1 MPAEA
6 IFQPFAGMLLLTLL
20 VWLLLYKRRIGYMRA
35 NRIHPQKVSTPDTR
49 ELLLQGAVSFP
60 AHNFRNLL
68 ELPVMFYAACL
79 YVYVTGSVD
88 AAYVYAAWWFFLFRI
103 VHSVIHCTN
112 NRVYW
117 RFYAYAVSS
126 LGLWFMVARI
136 VADVIARQ

>member
-1 MPAEA
+1 MQSEA
-6 IFQPFAGMLLLTLL
+6 IFHPFVGMLVLTFA
-20 VWLLLYKRRIGYMRA
+20 VWVLLYKRRIGFMRSE
-35 NRIHPQKVSTPDTR
+35 RIHPQKVSTPDTR
-49 ELLLQGAVSFP
+49 DTILTGPASFP

-68 ELPVMFYAACL
+68 ELPVLFYVVCL

-88 AAYVYAAWWFFLFRI
+88 AAYVYAAWWFFIFRI
-103 VHSVIHCTN
+103 VHSVIQCTN

-136 VADVIARQ
+136 VIDVIKDL

>member
-1 MPAEA
+1 MQPEA
-6 IFQPFAGMLLLTLL
+6 IFQPFVGMLVLTFL
-20 VWLLLYKRRIGYMRA
+20 VWVQLYVRRISYMRA
-35 NRIHPQKVSTPDTR
+35 ERIHPQKVSTPDTR
-49 ELLLQGAVSFP
+49 DTVLQGAVSFP

-68 ELPVMFYAACL
+68 ELPVLFYVVCL

-88 AAYVYAAWWFFLFRI
+88 AAYVYAAWWFFVFRI
-103 VHSVIHCTN
+103 VHSLIQCTI

-136 VADVIARQ
+136 VIDVIKA

>member
-68 ELPVMFYAACL
+68 EL
-79 YVYVTGSVD
+79 
-88 AAYVYAAWWFFLFRI
+88 
-103 VHSVIHCTN
+103 
-112 NRVYW
+112 
-117 RFYAYAVSS
+117 
-126 LGLWFMVARI
+126 
-136 VADVIARQ
+136 